1 MADEKNLE
9 LKSVIAKFNQ
19 SSSALDALTERLG
32 ALNDANNE
40 ISRAEQGISESHRQV
55 KRVADEV
62 TALSKELR
70 IANSM
75 VRQAMESV
83 ASFLNATE
91 LGAMKQGI
99 DQILTSVNSQNQD
112 LSKKVADGVKVEAD
126 LNSQIA
132 ALKAKIDAVPE
143 KLKKKLGWIG

>member
-9 LKSVIAKFNQ
+9 LKSVIVKFNQ

-99 DQILTSVNSQNQD
+99 DQILTSVNSQNED
-112 LSKKVADGVKVEAD
+112 LSKMVADGVKVEAE

>member
-112 LSKKVADGVKVEAD
+112 LSKKVADGAKAEAE
-126 LNSQIA
+126 LNSQSA